1 MPDHDLELALAG
13 CGRELA
19 FPATPDL
26 VSAVARRLEAVQR
39 PRRTRRRMLVLAFA
53 LLLATAGVAAGVTA
67 GLRGLGVVFVHKL
80 PPVTPG
86 AGLGLGLQV
95 QSGEAQKLAGFRVVV
110 PGPPLGHPDAW
121 FVGNIEEARV
131 VTLAW
136 GPAKG
141 LPPAR
146 HGISVL
152 ATETLGSVDP
162 MFFKKLVASGTR
174 VDSITVNGAPGL
186 WISGKPHVIVWS
198 DGGAFRQQTVRLV
211 GNVILW
217 NHGGLLLRIEGAR
230 TLTEARRLARS
241 FA

>member
-19 FPATPDL
+19 FPPTPDL

-67 GLRGLGVVFVHKL
+67 GLRGLGIAFVHKL

-86 AGLGLGLQV
+86 AGLNLGLQV
-95 QSGEAQKLAGFRVVV
+95 QQGEAQKLAGFRVLV
-110 PGPPLGHPDAW
+110 PGPPLGRPDAW
-121 FVGNIEEARV
+121 FVGNIDQSRL
-131 VTLAW
+131 VTLVW
-136 GPAKG
+136 TPAKG

-152 ATETLGSVDP
+152 VTETQGSVDP
-162 MFFKKLVASGTR
+162 TFVKKLVGTGTR

-186 WISGKPHVIVWS
+186 WISGNPHVIIWS
-198 DGGAFRQQTVRLV
+198 DRGAFRQQIVRLV
-211 GNVILW
+211 GDVIVW
-217 NHGGLLLRIEGAR
+217 NQGGLLLRIEGAR
-230 TLTEARRLARS
+230 SRAEALRLARS
-241 FA
+241 FS